1 MESMRGFFREAAHFF
16 AVVVRPAY
24 RSLRENTGLAGL
36 SVVLAFGLWIFVTDA
51 ENPTRTRVL
60 PVDIP
65 VEAVNVDSNVVVA
78 NDLASVR
85 VRVSVEENVFES
97 LTSSDFEA
105 TVDLQG
111 LTVGTYDALPVEVR
125 RLTTRG
131 GLRVE
136 ATLPEEISVVLVA
149 REAKEIPVVINVTGD
164 PAGGFEMGAPDP
176 EESEVRVSG
185 PAEKIA
191 LVTQAVGS
199 IAVDGRTERVEQAVR
214 LEPRD
219 DEGNLVEKLTLD
231 PLIVNVVIEIEQTIF
246 SRPVAVSPAISGAP
260 AAGYNITGFSSNPPT
275 VTIRGE
281 QASIS
286 EITTISTEMID
297 VAGETEDVVKTVSL
311 RLPRGISVVGSP
323 NVTVT
328 VRIQAAQGTVRFGVP
343 LGVRGVGTG
352 LAIQGDLPSIQVTL
366 TGDLPD
372 LLRLTSNDVTAYVD
386 LTGKDAGTHTIDVEV
401 SLPAGVEASSA
412 TADPSKV
419 TVVLEM
425 S

>member
-1 MESMRGFFREAAHFF
+1 MESIQGFFREAAHFF

-105 TVDLQG
+105 IVDLQG
-111 LTVGTYDALPVEVR
+111 LSVGTYDALPVEVR

-136 ATLPEEISVVLVA
+136 ATLPEQISVVLVA

-164 PAGGFEMGAPDP
+164 PASGFEMSAPDF

-219 DEGNLVEKLTLD
+219 DEGNLVEKLTVD
-231 PLIVNVVIEIEQTIF
+231 PLIVNVVIEIEQTVF

-260 AAGYNITGFSSNPPT
+260 ADGYNITGSSSNPPT
-275 VTIRGE
+275 VTIRGQ
-281 QASIS
+281 QAAIT
-286 EITTISTEMID
+286 EITTIATETID
-297 VAGETEDVVKTVSL
+297 VAGETDDVVKTVSL

-328 VRIQAAQGTVRFGVP
+328 VRIQPAQGTVHFGVL
-343 LGVRGVGTG
+343 LGVRGLGPG
-352 LAIQGDLPSIQVTL
+352 LSILGDLSTVEVTL

-372 LLRLTSNDVTAYVD
+372 LLRLSSDDVTAYLD
-386 LTGKDAGTHTIDVEV
+386 LTGKEAGAHTIDVEI
-401 SLPAGVEASSA
+401 SLPAGVQAKSA
-412 TADPSKV
+412 TADPSQV
-419 TVVLEM
+419 TVVLET